1 MSLELDKQTQ
11 AHVLVPTE
19 DEIKKAVPSKKL
31 KSVPD
36 MTLRTIYRNT
46 LQTAIDI
53 IKEIGEIL
61 TDKQYISQTVFQ
73 RRMVGVFTKPGRRL
87 YVGLWLIFFAFV
99 FYFIDSTA

>member
-1 MSLELDKQTQ
+1 MDMTSSEKKSDPPVLFTNDETETKQRK
-11 AHVLVPTE
+11 V
-19 DEIKKAVPSKKL
+19 

-36 MTLRTIYRNT
+36 MTLRSIYRKT

-53 IKEIGEIL
+53 IKEIGDIL

-73 RRMVGVFTKPGRRL
+73 RRMVGVFTKPERRL
-87 YVGLWLIFFAFV
+87 YVGLWLVFFAFV